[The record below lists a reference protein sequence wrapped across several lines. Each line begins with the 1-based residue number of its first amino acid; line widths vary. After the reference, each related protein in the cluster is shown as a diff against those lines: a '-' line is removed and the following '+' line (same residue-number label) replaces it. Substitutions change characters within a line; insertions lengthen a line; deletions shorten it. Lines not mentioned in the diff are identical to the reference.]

1 VLVRPVQ
8 TTSWTVS
15 TSGRRRN
22 LDCRVGSG
30 FCSKESH
37 NRLLVETPKF
47 EKSTS
52 PDCVPRVD
60 FESCRGE
67 AEALL
72 DRSDN
77 VKVKDENVEDVVR
90 LYSRRLQNGVSGFE
104 RVGI

>member
-1 VLVRPVQ
+1 MGLVLVRPVQ
-8 TTSWTVS
+8 ATSQTVS

-22 LDCRVGSG
+22 SDCRGGSG

-37 NRLLVETPKF
+37 NRLLVERPKF
-47 EKSTS
+47 EKSTFS
-52 PDCVPRVD
+52 DCVPRVD

-77 VKVKDENVEDVVR
+77 GKVKDENVEDVVR
-90 LYSRRLQNGVSGFE
+90 
-104 RVGI
+104 

>member
-1 VLVRPVQ
+1 MFP
-8 TTSWTVS
+8 
-15 TSGRRRN
+15 G
-22 LDCRVGSG
+22 
-30 FCSKESH
+30 
-37 NRLLVETPKF
+37 
-47 EKSTS
+47 
-52 PDCVPRVD
+52 CVPRVD

-72 DRSDN
+72 DRRDN